1 VKGQGATIMPLRYL
15 SREDIEGAFTDLA
28 MAAVTAGKCVDIAVY
43 GGAAMVLTFPA
54 RPATKDVD
62 AVALNDAEFLRQAVA
77 QIGEARNW
85 PEGWLNDA
93 VKGFLSPR
101 QRDPDPLRLF
111 RSYPSEQTCGLRAY
125 VARPEYLL
133 AMKCIAMRVD
143 PAEAS
148 EDVGDIRLLIRALGL
163 TTVEQVLNIIAEYY
177 PNNRIRPKT
186 QFGVEEIMDQLAQE
200 AGNAKPV

>member
-1 VKGQGATIMPLRYL
+1 MTLRYL
-15 SREDIEGAFTDLA
+15 TRENIEDAFTELGLA
-28 MAAVTAGKCVDIAVY
+28 AADAGKCVDIAVY

-54 RPATKDVD
+54 RPATKDVA
-62 AVALNDAEFLRQAVA
+62 AVALGEAAFLRQAVK

-85 PEGWLNDA
+85 PQGWLNDA

-101 QRDPDPLRLF
+101 QRDPDALRLF
-111 RSYPSEQTCGLRAY
+111 RSYPSEKTCGLRVF

-148 EDVGDIRLLIRALGL
+148 EDVGDIKLLIQTLGL
-163 TTVEQVLNIIAEYY
+163 TAVDQVLNIVADYY

-186 QFGVEEIMDQLAQE
+186 QFGVEEIMDRLARE
-200 AGNAKPV
+200 ARDAQSV

>member
-1 VKGQGATIMPLRYL
+1 MPLRYL
-15 SREDIEGAFTDLA
+15 SRDDIEGAFAELGA
-28 MAAVTAGKCVDIAVY
+28 AAVKAGKCIDIAVY

-62 AVALNDAEFLRQAVA
+62 AVALSEAEFLRQAVR
-77 QIGEARNW
+77 QIGEARRW

-101 QRDPDPLRLF
+101 QRDPDVLSLF
-111 RSYPSEQTCGLRAY
+111 RSYPSEKTCGLRVY

-148 EDVGDIRLLIRALGL
+148 EDVGDIRLLIQTLGL
-163 TTVEQVLNIIAEYY
+163 TAVDQVLNIVAEYY

-186 QFGVEEIMDQLAQE
+186 QFGVEEIMDQLARE
-200 AGNAKPV
+200 DRDAKSV

>member
-1 VKGQGATIMPLRYL
+1 MPVRYL
-15 SREDIEGAFTDLA
+15 SRESIEGAFTELGG
-28 MAAVTAGKCVDIAVY
+28 AAVKAGKCVDIAVY
-43 GGAAMVLTFPA
+43 GGAALVLTFPA

-62 AVALNDAEFLRQAVA
+62 AVALGEAEFLRQAVK

-85 PEGWLNDA
+85 PQGWLNDA

-101 QRDPDPLRLF
+101 QRDPDSLYLF
-111 RSYPSEQTCGLRAY
+111 RSYPSEQTCGLRVF

-148 EDVGDIRLLIRALGL
+148 EDIGDIKLLIEALGL
-163 TTVEQVLNIIAEYY
+163 TAVDQVLNIVAEYY

-186 QFGVEEIMDQLAQE
+186 QFGVEEIMDRLAQE
-200 AGNAKPV
+200 GRDGKRV

>member
-1 VKGQGATIMPLRYL
+1 MRSRYL
-15 SREDIEGAFTDLA
+15 SRETIEAAFTDLGA
-28 MAAVTAGKCVDIAVY
+28 TAVEAGKCIDIAVF
-43 GGAAMVLTFPA
+43 GGAAMVLAFPA

-62 AVALNDAEFLRQAVA
+62 AVVLGEAEFLRQAVR

-85 PEGWLNDA
+85 PQGWLNDA

-101 QRDPDPLRLF
+101 QRDPDALQLF
-111 RSYPSEQTCGLRAY
+111 RSYPSERACGLRVF

-143 PAEAS
+143 PAEVS
-148 EDVGDIRLLIRALGL
+148 EDIGDIKLLIKMLGL
-163 TTVEQVLNIIAEYY
+163 TAVDQVLNIVAEYY

-186 QFGVEEIMDQLAQE
+186 QFGVEEIVDQIARE
-200 AGNAKPV
+200 ARDAKSV

>member
-1 VKGQGATIMPLRYL
+1 MTLRYL
-15 SREDIEGAFTDLA
+15 SRETIEAAFTELGA
-28 MAAVTAGKCVDIAVY
+28 AAVEASKCVDIAVY

-62 AVALNDAEFLRQAVA
+62 AVALGEGEFLRQAVK

-85 PEGWLNDA
+85 PQGWLNDA

-101 QRDPDPLRLF
+101 QRDPEALRLF
-111 RSYPSEQTCGLRAY
+111 RSYPSEPSCGLRVF

-133 AMKCIAMRVD
+133 AMKCIAMRID
-143 PAEAS
+143 PAETS
-148 EDVGDIRLLIRALGL
+148 EDVGDIRLLIQALGL
-163 TTVEQVLNIIAEYY
+163 TAVDQVLAIVAEYY

-186 QFGVEEIMDQLAQE
+186 QFGVEEIMDQLARE
-200 AGNAKPV
+200 ARDAKFV